1 MSKYSCPQATNSA
14 QKKRRPPGRRSSK
27 YLGKDKLITR
37 EGFCSKTEEQAEEQA
52 MAATLK
58 ALTAAISQ
66 ADQAITELIAGD
78 EPLTLLYAQLTSVPG
93 VGLVLATETLLT
105 TNAFRDR
112 TDPKRYAGVLP
123 SERSSG
129 QHWGQPRVSAPANK
143 RVKALL
149 HLAALSAMRW
159 CKPLKAYYE
168 RKGAEGKNKM
178 LVLQNVRNKLVR
190 LLFACVQKNQ
200 KYDENYAPALV

>member
-27 YLGKDKLITR
+27 YLGNDKLTTR

-93 VGLVLATETLLT
+93 VGLVLATEMLLT

-112 TDPKRYAGVLP
+112 TDPKRYA
-123 SERSSG
+123 S
-129 QHWGQPRVSAPANK
+129 
-143 RVKALL
+143 
-149 HLAALSAMRW
+149 
-159 CKPLKAYYE
+159 
-168 RKGAEGKNKM
+168 
-178 LVLQNVRNKLVR
+178 
-190 LLFACVQKNQ
+190 
-200 KYDENYAPALV
+200 YAPGAAFRAQLGPAPGAAPRECPRQQARQGPTAPGRPFGRALVQALESLL

>member
-1 MSKYSCPQATNSA
+1 M
-14 QKKRRPPGRRSSK
+14 
-27 YLGKDKLITR
+27 
-37 EGFCSKTEEQAEEQA
+37 
-52 MAATLK
+52 
-58 ALTAAISQ
+58 
-66 ADQAITELIAGD
+66 
-78 EPLTLLYAQLTSVPG
+78 
-93 VGLVLATETLLT
+93 
-105 TNAFRDR
+105 
-112 TDPKRYAGVLP
+112 LP

-129 QHWGQPRVSAPANK
+129 QHRGQPRVSAHANK

-149 HLAALSAMRW
+149 HLAALSAVRW
-159 CKPLKAYYE
+159 CKLLKAYYE